1 MIAFFIMLKYNI
13 KLLLRNPG
21 FWISMILL
29 PIAATFMFTL
39 QYQDTSNLKSNSIV
53 ELSEDDLAIV
63 DADYSKLIVLAYD
76 NSHSSS
82 SKYLLDELNY
92 YGLYKIYL
100 YNTDSYPDEFE
111 NWAKDYMN
119 NNTAKVILYFPEN
132 FERNIIEGQNS
143 GITLYEGN
151 DDDRLK
157 MLKEAVES
165 SVASMD
171 KFAQLSNK
179 NNADYI
185 KYLEDVSEH
194 RVEKNSVDVVSAG
207 EFDLSDEQKGFV
219 NNIAFAIAILSFAFV
234 LSGVFSSNIIIRER
248 NNNVLTRVH
257 LSTTSIS
264 TYTLVKVTIGFIVTI
279 LQTIIATVGILIFT
293 NGDFG
298 ISTFDFVMFT
308 ATLGLIFNTVCIM
321 CGLISNNL
329 MNALYFSFGI
339 WMITNMLSG
348 VYFPSMEL
356 DGWIGKVS
364 DFTPQKWVLKTSK
377 MIMTNQENAY
387 SKYIIASAVFFIVV
401 LIAGLTISR
410 IKESKS
416 KK

>member
-132 FERNIIEGQNS
+132 FEGNIIEGQNS

-151 DDDRLK
+151 DDDRIK